1 MRRFDKKL
9 NINKV
14 NLLSEQRY
22 LKSKGIVNENT
33 SELEEDWKTNLAAG
47 LASIGGG
54 IGANAQQTEPN
65 QSAQTTQQAP
75 APKPA
80 AKAANPFNIGS
91 TTKSNSLLTVN
102 FTNSFESGKF
112 HLKSNYQKENIG
124 KIKNYVTSNPDNNY
138 VIYITASE
146 SKVPNQEGFGEGEL
160 AKKRA
165 DVLKE
170 LIASHVPLDNIEI
183 KVDAVV
189 GGPEWDEGNRDDS
202 KYTEHQYVT
211 VEVFDAGTTPCAL
224 GSIKNRGRIA
234 TQANDFISNNVTVT
248 GNGSFEM
255 TPGSIPDRLELIK
268 DGNVI
273 FDTRYYADKNLY
285 AKQWN
290 YTPLYIANLSELY
303 VANKN
308 SKAFINV
315 EQDVKKFA
323 SYEEL
328 VDFMLNDK
336 TFKFQKDNRREVK
349 EGLDKLKQL
358 WAGGQTEYL
367 FYTIKPPSI
376 ATVEADVKN
385 PIQLKTYSPLGSTQ
399 FGLRGVNCR

>member
-22 LKSKGIVNENT
+22 LNSKDMVNENT

-47 LASIGGG
+47 LASLGGG
-54 IGANAQQTEPN
+54 IGANAQQTAPT
-65 QSAQTTQQAP
+65 QTTPTTQQAP
-75 APKPA
+75 TPKPA

-102 FTNSFESGKF
+102 FTNSFESGRF
-112 HLKSNYQKENIG
+112 HLKSNYQKENIS
-124 KIKNYVTSNPDNNY
+124 KIKNYIASNPDTNY

-146 SKVPNQEGFGEGEL
+146 SKVPNQQGFGEGQL
-160 AKKRA
+160 AQKRA
-165 DVLKE
+165 DVLKD
-170 LIASHVPLDNIEI
+170 LILTNVNMDNIEV

-189 GGPEWDEGNRDDS
+189 GGPEWGEDNRNDS

-268 DGNVI
+268 DGKVI

-285 AKQWN
+285 AKEWN
-290 YTPLYIANLSELY
+290 YTPLYVANLSELY

-308 SKAFINV
+308 SKAFENV
-315 EQDVKKFA
+315 DQDVKHFG

-328 VDFMLNDK
+328 VDFMLHDK
-336 TFKFQKDNRREVK
+336 NLKIEKDTRREVK

-358 WAGGQTEYL
+358 WAGGQTDYL

-376 ATVEADVKN
+376 ATVEADIKN
-385 PIQLKTYSPLGSTQ
+385 PIQLKTYSPLGSTM
-399 FGLRGVNCR
+399 FGLRGVNCK